1 MKLGKRSEAPSTMGL
16 SGSDTTERN
25 KTRHEEKI
33 SSSGFLFS
41 PPSIKGTL

>member
-1 MKLGKRSEAPSTMGL
+1 MKLGKRSAAPSTIGL

-33 SSSGFLFS
+33 PSGFLFS